1 MTLIH
6 IVNLGKTY
14 GRGRLA
20 VHALHGLNLD
30 IKKGAF
36 WAVMGPSGCGKT
48 TLLNILGG
56 LDRPTT
62 GRVLLDSVDLST
74 LSESAL
80 YNIRRHKTGFVFQSY
95 HLLPNLNALEN
106 VLVPAIPRPGE
117 ARRRRTR
124 ARELL
129 ALVGLSGKEKN
140 RPGQLSGG
148 EQQRVA
154 VARALILDPPV
165 ILADE
170 PTGNLDRQN
179 GQKIIGLLQRLN
191 RELGKTILITT
202 HDPAVA
208 ANCQRTIRL
217 DNGQLAGQG
226 L

>member
-1 MTLIH
+1 MILIH
-6 IVNLGKTY
+6 IERLSKTY

-20 VHALHGLNLD
+20 VNALHGLNLD
-30 IKKGAF
+30 IKKGAL

-62 GRVLLDSVDLST
+62 GRVILDGVDLFT

-95 HLLPNLNALEN
+95 HLLPNLNAQEN

-117 ARRRRTR
+117 ARRLRAR

-154 VARALILDPPV
+154 VARALIMDPPV

-170 PTGNLDRQN
+170 PTGNLDRPN
-179 GQKIIGLLQRLN
+179 GQKIVALLQKLN
-191 RELGKTILITT
+191 RETGKTILITT

-208 ANCQRTIRL
+208 AHCQRTITL
-217 DNGQLAGQG
+217 DNGHLAGRG